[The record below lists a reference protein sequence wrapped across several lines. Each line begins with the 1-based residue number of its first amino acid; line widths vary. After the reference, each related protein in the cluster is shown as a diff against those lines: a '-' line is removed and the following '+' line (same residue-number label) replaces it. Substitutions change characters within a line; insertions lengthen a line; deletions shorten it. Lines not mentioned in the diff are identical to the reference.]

1 MIPRTAP
8 AETTVSATAV
18 AGTVNGFARNGL
30 VESVPSIILDAEAR
44 NTAVARRFV
53 FDALREVAVD
63 GALAALLVSEL
74 VSNVIRHAATT
85 FEVVVTIEDS
95 VRVEVRDG
103 AAITEAFRDLVANP
117 PRRVAPAGVIRS
129 RVDADL
135 HIGIALR
142 PRGSRS
148 ARQVGVVRVAHRP
161 PGSDR

>member
-1 MIPRTAP
+1 M
-8 AETTVSATAV
+8 
-18 AGTVNGFARNGL
+18 
-30 VESVPSIILDAEAR
+30 ESVPSIILDAEAR

-117 PRRVAPAGVIRS
+117 PRRVAPSASSGRGLMLISTLAS
-129 RVDADL
+129 RFGLED
-135 HIGIALR
+135 
-142 PRGSRS
+142 RGAHGKS
-148 ARQVGVVRVAHRP
+148 VWFELPIDHPVAT
-161 PGSDR
+161 DRDT